1 MARPNTDVSV
11 HRCLFIKH
19 EQKTKEALII
29 LLQKESL
36 DDDDIQA
43 IKILT
48 ETLEAMVN
56 PRRENELL
64 LSVIHNNDVPKD
76 D

>member
-11 HRCLFIKH
+11 HRCFFIKH